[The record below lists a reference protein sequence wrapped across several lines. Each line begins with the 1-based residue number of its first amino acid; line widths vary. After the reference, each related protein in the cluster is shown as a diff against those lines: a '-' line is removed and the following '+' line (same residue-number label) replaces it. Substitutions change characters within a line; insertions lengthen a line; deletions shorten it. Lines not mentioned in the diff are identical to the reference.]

1 MDIIIIIIILI
12 IFMIILIYLSGWFSG
27 TETALTNISVSEIA
41 EMKRKK
47 EKNFDFIMKCKRDMD
62 RTLVAILIG
71 NNVVNI
77 LLSSVAA
84 VIANELFQAIGV
96 TIMVFVITF
105 LIIIFGE
112 ITPKSN
118 AIWDTKKV
126 AQNNSKAIYY
136 LTRVFRPLITMF
148 MGITKGLIRLTGKK
162 IEKQGLLVT
171 DEKIKSLAT
180 LGEEEGIIKGIERDI
195 IHNVFLFG
203 DRKIKEIMV
212 TMGKVFTL
220 QENLSV
226 VDASNLVAQG
236 GFTRVPVWSK
246 NEEVV
251 GVLYTKDL
259 VDKNEG
265 LINPL
270 LKPPFFVSTNDEIT
284 DSFKKMREKRVHL
297 AIVRDET
304 GKCVGIVTL
313 EDILEELV
321 GEIYDEYF
329 EVKYRNIKSTSKTT
343 QPSNN

>member
-1 MDIIIIIIILI
+1 
-12 IFMIILIYLSGWFSG
+12 MIILIYLSGWFSG
-27 TETALTNISVSEIA
+27 TETALTNITVSEIA
-41 EMKRKK
+41 DMKRKK
-47 EKNFDFIMKCKRDMD
+47 EKNFEYIVKSKRDMD

-126 AQNNSKAIYY
+126 AQNNSKTIYY
-136 LTRVFRPLITMF
+136 LTRILSPLISMF

-162 IEKQGLLVT
+162 IEKKGLLVT

-180 LGEEEGIIKGIERDI
+180 LGEEEGLIKDIERDI

-203 DRKIKEIMV
+203 DRKIREIMV
-212 TMGKVFTL
+212 PMDNIFSL

-226 VDASNLVAQG
+226 KEASDLVAKR
-236 GFTRVPVWSK
+236 GFTRIPVK
-246 NEEVV
+246 GENNKIV
-251 GVLYTKDL
+251 GLLYTKDL
-259 VDKNEG
+259 INKNEG
-265 LINPL
+265 LITPL
-270 LKPPFFVSTNDEIT
+270 LRPPFFVNSDDEIT
-284 DSFKKMREKRVHL
+284 DCFKKMREKRIHL
-297 AIVRDET
+297 AIVKDNT
-304 GKCVGIVTL
+304 GKCVGIVSL

-329 EVKYRNIKSTSKTT
+329 EVKYKKSNPKSSQKESST
-343 QPSNN
+343 NEILN

>member
-1 MDIIIIIIILI
+1 MDLIIIITLLI
-12 IFMIILIYLSGWFSG
+12 IFMIILIFLSGWFSG
-27 TETALTNISVSEIA
+27 TETALTNITVSEIA

-47 EKNFDFIMKCKRDMD
+47 EKNFDYIMKTKRDMD

-77 LLSSVAA
+77 LLSSIAA
-84 VIANELFQAIGV
+84 VIANEMFQAIGV
-96 TIMVFVITF
+96 TIMVFIITF

-136 LTRVFRPLITMF
+136 LTRVLSPFITMF

-162 IEKQGLLVT
+162 IEKKGLLVT

-180 LGEEEGIIKGIERDI
+180 LGEEEGLIKGIERDI

-203 DRKIKEIMV
+203 DRKIKQIMV
-212 TMGKVFTL
+212 PIDKIFSL
-220 QENLSV
+220 QKNLGV
-226 VDASNLVAQG
+226 QEASNLVAKS
-236 GFTRVPVWSK
+236 GFTRIPVK
-246 NEEVV
+246 GEDNKVV
-251 GVLYTKDL
+251 GILYSKDII
-259 VDKNEG
+259 DKNEG
-265 LINPL
+265 LITPL
-270 LKPPFFVSTNDEIT
+270 LRPPFFVNSEEEIT
-284 DSFKKMREKRVHL
+284 DCFKKMKEKRVHL
-297 AIVRDET
+297 AIVRDNT

-329 EVKYRNIKSTSKTT
+329 EVKYGKPGDHTLVTD
-343 QPSNN
+343 

>member
-1 MDIIIIIIILI
+1 
-12 IFMIILIYLSGWFSG
+12 MIILIYLSGWFSG
-27 TETALTNISVSEIA
+27 TETALTNITVSEIA
-41 EMKRKK
+41 DMKRKK
-47 EKNFDFIMKCKRDMD
+47 EKNFEYIVKSKRDMD

-84 VIANELFQAIGV
+84 VIANELFQEIGV

-126 AQNNSKAIYY
+126 AQNNSKTIYY
-136 LTRVFRPLITMF
+136 LTRILSPLISMF

-162 IEKQGLLVT
+162 IEKKGLLVT

-180 LGEEEGIIKGIERDI
+180 LGEEEGLIKDIERDI

-203 DRKIKEIMV
+203 DRKIREIMV
-212 TMGKVFTL
+212 PMDNIFSL

-226 VDASNLVAQG
+226 KEASDLVAKR
-236 GFTRVPVWSK
+236 GFTRIPVK
-246 NEEVV
+246 GENNKIV
-251 GVLYTKDL
+251 GLLYTKDL
-259 VDKNEG
+259 INKNEG
-265 LINPL
+265 LITPL
-270 LKPPFFVSTNDEIT
+270 LRPPFFVNSDDEIT
-284 DSFKKMREKRVHL
+284 DCFKKMREKRIHL
-297 AIVRDET
+297 AIVKDNT
-304 GKCVGIVTL
+304 GKCVGIVSL

-329 EVKYRNIKSTSKTT
+329 EVKYKKSNPKSSQKESST
-343 QPSNN
+343 NEILN